1 MPSSRRRRRATFL
14 SVFALL
20 LTATAPPSA
29 ADAAP
34 SLEPAWASEKPAFA
48 LPSESGLPLWQWP
61 VDGERSVIAAYR
73 APAHEYGAGHR
84 GIDVAA
90 TSGGA
95 VLAPADGIVAFSG
108 TVADRPLVTIRHDDG
123 LVSTLEPVASALLP
137 GAVVHRGEPVGAL
150 ASGGHTPP
158 GTLHLGVR
166 LDGAYI
172 NPLLLYGG
180 APRAVL
186 LPCCDG

>member
-1 MPSSRRRRRATFL
+1 MR
-14 SVFALL
+14 
-20 LTATAPPSA
+20 
-29 ADAAP
+29 
-34 SLEPAWASEKPAFA
+34 
-48 LPSESGLPLWQWP
+48 
-61 VDGERSVIAAYR
+61 
-73 APAHEYGAGHR
+73 
-84 GIDVAA
+84 
-90 TSGGA
+90 
-95 VLAPADGIVAFSG
+95 APADGIVAFSG
-108 TVADRPLVTIRHDDG
+108 TVVDRPLVTIRHDDG

-137 GAVVHRGEPVGAL
+137 GDTVHRGQPVGAL

-158 GTLHLGVR
+158 GALHLGVR